1 MREEIIKCDYCKEV
15 CKDAVVV
22 KLVIGTSSD
31 GIETTEDYATIDFCS
46 VCAAAAIQKMF
57 FHDRHWDMTAAN
69 EFYKKW
75 APKKNRFK

>member
-31 GIETTEDYATIDFCS
+31 GIETIEDYATIDFCS
-46 VCAAAAIQKMF
+46 GSNPENVF
-57 FHDRHWDMTAAN
+57 
-69 EFYKKW
+69 
-75 APKKNRFK
+75 P